1 MFTYS
6 SNFTVHTIVYIGIYC
21 FFCYFIT
28 RAYWI
33 YLQPIL
39 LYIIFFLVISLQQ
52 TVHYVISLMYESNV
66 IAFCV
71 VVFGAAYNILFL
83 LKVYL
88 QIEIFARIFFLISSA
103 YRYVHE
109 IYLLDNILC
118 LPFHCWGISHY
129 TRLYNYHYC
138 TTTQPRQ
145 CTLGKMM

>member
-1 MFTYS
+1 MSQTS
-6 SNFTVHTIVYIGIYC
+6 SLF
-21 FFCYFIT
+21 
-28 RAYWI
+28 A
-33 YLQPIL
+33 L
-39 LYIIFFLVISLQQ
+39 LF
-52 TVHYVISLMYESNV
+52 
-66 IAFCV
+66 
-71 VVFGAAYNILFL
+71 FGAAYNILFL

-145 CTLGKMM
+145 CTLGKMMLNVLCRDFSVLRVEFCVTCLFLFKYVTKNGCNYSVKVFDACVMNEEGI